1 MKFWT
6 RARGVGVLGIVLTI
20 LLMLIVNTNLNRK
33 LSEARDASPDKAPAS
48 VWAYDSRLYTPKPG
62 DKPGAPP
69 VFTITLPTLATVLG
83 IGALLFA
90 GGGTLF
96 VRNPD
101 RRGIAPY
108 MSTVIAMSFVVILLW
123 GTAGGAAARGS
134 DLSDTLSRI
143 IRIAT
148 PLVLGALAGLVCER
162 SGVVNIGIEGMM
174 LAAACFGYTGALIMG
189 NVANSGGIGPVWFGV
204 VIAVITGGL
213 MAALHALLSIRFK
226 VDQIIS
232 GTVIN
237 IMAIGLTG
245 YIRSNFIINYE
256 SPVRAGLQAAPIPLL
271 WKIPLIGPILFN
283 HKPITY
289 MMLLMV
295 GLMHVLLFHTVWGL
309 RTRAIGEHPKAADTV
324 GINVNAMRFRNVV
337 IGGMIAG
344 LAGAWFG
351 LESTFRFDDLMTN
364 GAGFIAL
371 AAMIFGKWTPLGA
384 FGGALL
390 FSSANAL
397 QLKVQDNIGLAPQFL
412 QMLPYVV
419 TIIVLAGVIG
429 RARPPAAV
437 GQPYEK

>member
-6 RARGVGVLGIVLTI
+6 RARGVGVLGIVLT
-20 LLMLIVNTNLNRK
+20 LLLVLTVNANLSRK
-33 LSEARDASPDKAPAS
+33 LSEARESNPDKAPATLWDYS
-48 VWAYDSRLYTPKPG
+48 SRLYIPKPG
-62 DKPGAPP
+62 GKVADAPIA
-69 VFTITLPTLATVLG
+69 TITLPTMLSVAVIGGLLMLA
-83 IGALLFA
+83 GAFLV
-90 GGGTLF
+90 
-96 VRNPD
+96 VRNPE
-101 RRGIAPY
+101 RRGVAPY
-108 MSTVIAMSFVVILLW
+108 MSTVIAMSFIGILLW
-123 GTAGGAAARGS
+123 GTAGTATARGA
-134 DLSDTLSRI
+134 DLADTLSRI

-148 PLVLGALAGLVCER
+148 PLVLGALAGIVCER

-174 LAAACFGYTGALIMG
+174 LAGACAGYTVASIMG
-189 NVANSGGIGPVWFGV
+189 NVLNNGGVLPVWIGV
-204 VIAVITGGL
+204 VAAIVTGGV

-237 IMAIGLTG
+237 IMAIGVTG
-245 YIRSNFIINYE
+245 YVRSNFLVKYE
-256 SPVRAGLQAAPIPLL
+256 SPVRSGLPNAPLGFL
-271 WKIPLIGPILFN
+271 ADIPLIGPMFFN

-289 MMLLMV
+289 MMLLLV
-295 GLMHVLLFHTVWGL
+295 GLMHILLFRTVWGL

-324 GINVNAMRFRNVV
+324 GINVNRMRFRNVV
-337 IGGMIAG
+337 IGGLIAG

-397 QLKVQDNIGLAPQFL
+397 QLKVQDNIGLPPQFL
-412 QMLPYVV
+412 QSLPYIV